1 MVHRCSPGCLA
12 STKYALHTSS
22 RLPCH
27 LHMRLLFSMSREV
40 SGLSTPFR
48 GGGGGGRLWRC
59 RPQTHT
65 ELSCLHQEIRHI
77 LRAPISPRSLSRPGE
92 DSNCSAASLVI
103 VCRWALA
110 CLNSIC
116 PEATLSGNNSIP
128 QAHLA
133 LAVGILHSLRLPS
146 YESTLVPA
154 SLLNPISS
162 TFRLALVI
170 LLTAEVFPP
179 VEAEGHAESV
189 ATTGCLRKQR
199 TGALP

>member
-1 MVHRCSPGCLA
+1 MDLVHRCSPGCLA
-12 STKYALHTSS
+12 STKYASHTSS
-22 RLPCH
+22 RLPCP
-27 LHMRLLFSMSREV
+27 LHMRLPFPISKEV
-40 SGLSTPFR
+40 RGLSTPFR
-48 GGGGGGRLWRC
+48 RGRLWRC
-59 RPQTHT
+59 WLQIHA

-92 DSNCSAASLVI
+92 DSNCSAASLVV

-133 LAVGILHSLRLPS
+133 LAVGVLHSSLLPS

-154 SLLNPISS
+154 SLLNPMSS

-179 VEAEGHAESV
+179 AEAEGDAESV
-189 ATTGCLRKQR
+189 ATTSCLHKQR
-199 TGALP
+199 IEARP